1 MERKRAMIYTP
12 DKIRNIAVV
21 GHQGSGKTT
30 LVESLAY
37 KTGLISKKGSIE
49 EKNTLSDFLPDEK
62 KKQCSLSTS
71 IVPIRYKDYK
81 LNLIDI
87 PGNDDFVYELLGVV
101 RLIKGAILVIDA
113 SKGVQIGTIKSF
125 KTLRKRGI
133 PTFLFINKLDKENID
148 FELLYEEIKEKLD
161 KRCVPFSYPI
171 GKQDTF
177 DGFINIPKMKAR
189 RYNGKEC
196 VDDVI
201 YQEKRQVVFALHNR
215 LTEAVAE
222 TNDELLEKYFSGE
235 PLTDEDIEYGLRQS
249 VLKGELYPII
259 VGSALKDIGMNT
271 LMDMFIDYLPSPAD
285 LNPIV
290 AEAEDGNSFPLR
302 TVDEEEVVLSVFKNS
317 FNPYQGLISVFKVN
331 CGVVHLGDELYCP
344 NNGKTYKVST
354 LFEVCGEKLTPV
366 DALGAGDIGAITK
379 GEDIRLSYTLCSP
392 KRIIKIKPVK
402 YPTATYMRAIV
413 PETKADSD
421 RLFQSVEKMKLED
434 PTIYFEKNNIT
445 NQILIGSL
453 SSSHLSYLLDKI
465 KETYK
470 VKFTLATPK
479 IVYKETITTKG
490 EAEGRY
496 IKQSGGSGYY
506 GVVDMSFEP
515 NEETCFTSTVFGG
528 HVDKGYF
535 PAVEKGFNEALEHGG
550 LIGAPVI
557 HVKATLT
564 DGKQHP
570 VDSNE
575 MAFKNAAILAF
586 REAYPKCNPILLEPY
601 DKLTVVVTSEFLGPV
616 LSDMSK
622 RRGKILSTEEN
633 DEGNLEVIALVPEA
647 EILEYANELK
657 STTKGTGY
665 FNLEFADYEPVP
677 TTLAQEIIKA
687 HKEEKEV

>member
-1 MERKRAMIYTP
+1 MERKLAMIYTP

-37 KTGLISKKGSIE
+37 KAGLISKKGSIE
-49 EKNTLSDFLPDEK
+49 GKDTLSDYLPDEK
-62 KKQCSLSTS
+62 KKLCSLSTS
-71 IVPIRYKDYK
+71 IVPITHNGYKF
-81 LNLIDI
+81 NLIDI
-87 PGNDDFVYELLGVV
+87 PGNDDFVYELLGVT
-101 RLIKGAILVIDA
+101 RLIKGAVLVIDA
-113 SKGVQIGTIKSF
+113 SKGVQIGTIKDF
-125 KTLRKRGI
+125 KALKKRNI

-171 GKQDTF
+171 GKQNTF

-222 TNDELLEKYFSGE
+222 TNDQLLEKYFSGE
-235 PLTDEDIEYGLRQS
+235 PLTDEDIEYGLRKS

-271 LMDMFIDYLPSPAD
+271 LMDMFAEYLPSPSD
-285 LNPIV
+285 LKPIIGTT
-290 AEAEDGNSFPLR
+290 EDGNNIPLL
-302 TVDEEEVVLSVFKNS
+302 TIDEEEPVLSVFKNS
-317 FNPYQGLISVFKVN
+317 FNPYQGLISIFKVN
-331 CGVVHLGDELYCP
+331 CGVVHVGDELYCS

-354 LFEVCGEKLTPV
+354 LFSICGEKLTPV
-366 DALGAGDIGAITK
+366 EEVGAGDIGALTK
-379 GEDIRLSYTLCSP
+379 MDDIHLSYTLSSP
-392 KRIIKIKPVK
+392 DKKVLIKPVK
-402 YPTATYMRAIV
+402 YPSATYFKAIV

-434 PTIYFEKNNIT
+434 PTIFFEKNNIT
-445 NQILIGSL
+445 NQIIIGSL
-453 SSSHLSYLLDKI
+453 SSSHLSYILDKL
-465 KETYK
+465 KDNYK
-470 VKFTLATPK
+470 VKFTLEKPK
-479 IVYKETITTKG
+479 VVYKETITTKG

-515 NEETCFTSTVFGG
+515 SEETEFTSTVFGG

-535 PAVEKGFNEALEHGG
+535 PAVEKGFREALEHGG

-586 REAYPKCNPILLEPY
+586 REAYEKCHPILLEPY
-601 DKLTVVVTSEFLGPV
+601 DQIKVVITSEYLGPV

-622 RRGKILSTEEN
+622 RRGKILSTEES
-633 DEGNLEVIALVPEA
+633 DEGNLEVVALVPEA
-647 EILEYANELK
+647 EIQEYANELK

-665 FNLEFADYEPVP
+665 FNLEFHDYEPVP
-677 TTLAQEIIKA
+677 TALAEAIIKEHQA
-687 HKEEKEV
+687 EK

>member
-1 MERKRAMIYTP
+1 MIYTP

-37 KTGLISKKGSIE
+37 KAGLISKKGSIE
-49 EKNTLSDFLPDEK
+49 GKDTLSDYLPDEK
-62 KKQCSLSTS
+62 KKLCSLSTS
-71 IVPIRYKDYK
+71 IVPITHNGYKF
-81 LNLIDI
+81 NLIDI
-87 PGNDDFVYELLGVV
+87 PGNDDFVYELLGVT
-101 RLIKGAILVIDA
+101 RLIKGAVLVIDA
-113 SKGVQIGTIKSF
+113 SKGVQIGTIKDF
-125 KTLRKRGI
+125 KALKKRNI

-171 GKQDTF
+171 GKQNTF

-222 TNDELLEKYFSGE
+222 TNDQLLEKYFSGE
-235 PLTDEDIEYGLRQS
+235 PLTDEDIEYGLRES

-271 LMDMFIDYLPSPAD
+271 LMDMFAEYLPSPSD
-285 LNPIV
+285 LKPIIGTT
-290 AEAEDGNSFPLR
+290 EDGNNIPLL
-302 TVDEEEVVLSVFKNS
+302 TIDEEEPVLSVFKNS
-317 FNPYQGLISVFKVN
+317 FNPYQGLISIFKVN
-331 CGVVHLGDELYCP
+331 CGVVHVGDELYCS

-354 LFEVCGEKLTPV
+354 LFSICGEKLTPV
-366 DALGAGDIGAITK
+366 EEVGAGDIGALTK
-379 GEDIRLSYTLCSP
+379 MDDIHLSYTLSSP
-392 KRIIKIKPVK
+392 DKKVLIKPVK
-402 YPTATYMRAIV
+402 YPSATYFKAIV

-434 PTIYFEKNNIT
+434 PTIFFEKNNIT
-445 NQILIGSL
+445 NQIIIGSL
-453 SSSHLSYLLDKI
+453 SSSHLSYILDKL
-465 KETYK
+465 KDNYK
-470 VKFTLATPK
+470 VKFTLEKPK
-479 IVYKETITTKG
+479 VVYKETITTKG

-515 NEETCFTSTVFGG
+515 SEETEFTSTVFGG

-535 PAVEKGFNEALEHGG
+535 PAVEKGFREALEHGG

-586 REAYPKCNPILLEPY
+586 REAYEKCHPILLEPY
-601 DKLTVVVTSEFLGPV
+601 DQIKVVITSEYLGPV

-622 RRGKILSTEEN
+622 RRGKILSTEES
-633 DEGNLEVIALVPEA
+633 DEGNLEVVALVPEA
-647 EILEYANELK
+647 EIQEYANELK

-665 FNLEFADYEPVP
+665 FNLEFHDYEPVP
-677 TTLAQEIIKA
+677 TALAEAIIKEHQA
-687 HKEEKEV
+687 EK